1 MKPNVYFC
9 CHLLTIVSFQNQW
22 SRMFIFVV
30 TWQLFLFRINEAE
43 CLFLLSPDNC
53 FFSESMKL
61 NVYFCCHL
69 TIVSFQNQ
77 WSRMFIF
84 IVTWQLFLFRINET
98 QCLFLLSP
106 DNCFFSESMKLN
118 VYFCCHLTIVS
129 FQNQWSRMF
138 IFVVTWQL
146 FLFRINE
153 AECLFLL
160 SPPDNCF
167 FSESMKPNVYFC
179 CHLTIVSFQNQWSWM
194 FIFVVTSWQ
203 LFLFRINEAECLFL
217 LSPPDNCFFSE
228 SMKPNVYFC
237 CHLTIVS
244 FQN

>member
-1 MKPNVYFC
+1 MFK
-9 CHLLTIVSFQNQW
+9 LLIVSFQNQW
-22 SRMFIFVV
+22 SWMFIFV
-30 TWQLFLFRINEAE
+30 
-43 CLFLLSPDNC
+43 
-53 FFSESMKL
+53 
-61 NVYFCCHL
+61 
-69 TIVSFQNQ
+69 
-77 WSRMFIF
+77 
-84 IVTWQLFLFRINET
+84 VTWQLFLFRINET

-118 VYFCCHLTIVS
+118 VYFCCHLLTIVS
-129 FQNQWSRMF
+129 FQNRWSRMF
-138 IFVVTWQL
+138 IFVVTSWQL

-153 AECLFLL
+153 AKCLFLL

-179 CHLTIVSFQNQWSWM
+179 CHLTIVSFQNQWNSM
-194 FIFVVTSWQ
+194 FIFVVTWQ
-203 LFLFRINEAECLFL
+203 LFLFRINETQCLFL
-217 LSPPDNCFFSE
+217 LSPDNCFFSE